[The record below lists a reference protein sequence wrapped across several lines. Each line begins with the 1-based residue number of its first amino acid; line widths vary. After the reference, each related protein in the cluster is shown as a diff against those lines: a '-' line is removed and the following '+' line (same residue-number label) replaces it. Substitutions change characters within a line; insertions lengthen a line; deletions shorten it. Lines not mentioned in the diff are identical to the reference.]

1 MYFCDDSTDS
11 KLYTF
16 MYTIQYNKIDRN
28 IVELLLAN

>member
-11 KLYTF
+11 KTF